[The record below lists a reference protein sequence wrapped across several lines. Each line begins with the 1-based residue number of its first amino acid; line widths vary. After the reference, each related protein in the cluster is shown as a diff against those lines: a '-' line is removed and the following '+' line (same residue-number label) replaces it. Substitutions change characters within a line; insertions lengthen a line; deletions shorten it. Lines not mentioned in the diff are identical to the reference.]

1 MNNRED
7 IWMMQNKFVLLQ
19 SLILIAMARLAC
31 QQSGTDVSLGIVQ
44 KIKKENDMITS
55 ARPQDSR

>member
-1 MNNRED
+1 MNNREN

-19 SLILIAMARLAC
+19 SLILIAMARQARK
-31 QQSGTDVSLGIVQ
+31 QSGTDVSLGIVQ

>member
-1 MNNRED
+1 MT
-7 IWMMQNKFVLLQ
+7 QNKFVLLQ
-19 SLILIAMARLAC
+19 SLILIAMARQARK
-31 QQSGTDVSLGIVQ
+31 QSGTDVSLGIVQ

>member
-19 SLILIAMARLAC
+19 SLILIAMARQARK
-31 QQSGTDVSLGIVQ
+31 QSGTGVSLGIVQ